1 MVSTDLVVV
10 PVRTKK
16 DLNDF
21 IELPWKIYQDDKNWV
36 PTRTKSTKWI
46 LDTKKNPIYCH
57 SEREI
62 FLARRNDKPVGRI
75 AGIIDYNYINHHN
88 TNVGLI
94 GMFESIPDY
103 AVAEALLNKVA
114 EYFKSKLLNEMCG
127 PAMPVMIDKIG
138 LLIDNFDTP
147 PTYRTSYNPKYY
159 VDYFEQYGLKKS
171 KDYYA
176 FLIDLTV
183 ELPSEFIKT
192 CQELK
197 SSLDLTIRN
206 FNIRKLSEELNK
218 KLEIYNDSWKMGCE
232 FAPVFK
238 PVLYGLVRFIRLF
251 LDASLDVLVE
261 NPKEPVATAVA
272 MPDVNQILRSFGKNI
287 YPWQYF
293 KFKKLMK
300 TIDTIRLAIMAIN
313 WDYVNQNIDK
323 LLLYQIL
330 SIAKMKGYKYC
341 EVSYVQE
348 DRSDFI
354 NLLLSLNAKKY
365 KTFRFY
371 CKPI

>member
-1 MVSTDLVVV
+1 MVSTNLNVV

-21 IELPWKIYQDDKNWV
+21 IELPWMIYKDDKNWV
-36 PTRTKSTKWI
+36 PTRIKSTKWS

-62 FLARRNDKPVGRI
+62 FLARRNGEPVGRI
-75 AGIIDYNYINHHN
+75 IGIIDYNYINHHS

-94 GMFESIPDY
+94 GMFETIPDY
-103 AVAEALLNKVA
+103 AVAEALLDKVA

-127 PAMPVMIDKIG
+127 PAMPVMIDQIG
-138 LLIDNFDTP
+138 LLVDNFDSP
-147 PTYRTSYNPKYY
+147 PIYRTSYNPKYY
-159 VDYFEQYGLKKS
+159 VDYFEQYGFQKS

-176 FLIDLTV
+176 FLIDLTA
-183 ELPSEFIKT
+183 ELPSEFIKI
-192 CQELK
+192 CNELK
-197 SSLDLTIRN
+197 TSLNLTIRN
-206 FNIRKLSEELNK
+206 FNVRKASEELHK

-238 PVLYGLVRFIRLF
+238 PVLSGILRFVRLF
-251 LDASLDVLVE
+251 LDPSLDILIE
-261 NPKEPVATAVA
+261 NPKEPIATAVA
-272 MPDVNQILRSFGKNI
+272 VPDVNQILKSFGKNI
-287 YPWQYF
+287 HLWQIF
-293 KFKKLMK
+293 KLKKLMK

-313 WDYVNQNIDK
+313 WDYLNQGMDK

-330 SIAKMKGYKYC
+330 SNAKMKGYKYC

-348 DRSDFI
+348 DHTDFI
-354 NLLLSLNAKKY
+354 NLLISLNAKKY